1 MCGVDLPETS
11 VPKQEKNLSGLSVC
25 WIGNPRYSQPLN
37 PTDDKK
43 WGLLAG
49 LGVRMFV
56 VGFAAGMQP
65 RRFTQHARFIL
76 LPELPVSILRYL
88 EMFVVAP
95 FILLW
100 LIMRHN
106 ISVIVAGSPF
116 EGSIGALAK
125 NVARLFGKQV
135 ALVVESHG
143 DFEVAVL
150 EQRQVSFRGVYR
162 WLMHKAASYAFRH
175 ADVLRAVSNSTRE
188 QVNHWIPN
196 KSVIQF
202 MTWTDVSAFRDRPR
216 EIPVSE
222 ARDIVH
228 AGALIPRKG
237 VHTLLEAFA
246 QVAPEVP
253 DAHLW
258 IVGKPENAAYT
269 TQLHA
274 QTETL
279 GLQNRVTFVGG
290 VGQKELAKYMA
301 RGRAM
306 VLASLSEGLPRVVVE
321 GMMSGLVVIASRVSG
336 IPEVIEDGVTGY
348 LIPPEQP
355 DVLADTL
362 RRMYTNTDVETM
374 TQKARTFAEQFFSE
388 NAYVDGYS
396 RLLSAAIDTRKG
408 RS

>member
-1 MCGVDLPETS
+1 MPETS
-11 VPKQEKNLSGLSVC
+11 NPENQNNLQGINVC

-43 WGLLAG
+43 WELLEG
-49 LGVRMFV
+49 LGVGMFV
-56 VGFAAGMQP
+56 VGFSIGTRP
-65 RRFTQHARFIL
+65 HWFSQHARFLL
-76 LPELPVSILRYL
+76 LPELPVSILRYG
-88 EMFVVAP
+88 EMFTIAP

-100 LIMRHN
+100 LIIRHN
-106 ISVIVAGSPF
+106 VSVIVAGSPF

-125 NVARLFGKQV
+125 NVARLFGKRV

-150 EQRQVSFRGVYR
+150 EQRQVTFRSGYR
-162 WLMHKAASYAFRH
+162 WLMHKAAGYAFHH

-188 QVNHWIPN
+188 QLGRWIQG
-196 KSVIQF
+196 KTVIQF

-216 EIPVSE
+216 EIPVAE

-228 AGALIPRKG
+228 AGVLIPRKG
-237 VHTLLEAFA
+237 VHTLLDAFA
-246 QVAPEVP
+246 QVAAEVP

-258 IVGKPENAAYT
+258 IVGKPENAAYAA
-269 TQLHA
+269 QLHT
-274 QTETL
+274 QTGVL
-279 GLQNRVTFVGG
+279 GLQSRVTFVGG
-290 VGQKELAKYMA
+290 VNQQELAKYMA

-348 LIPPEQP
+348 LIPPEAP

-362 RRMYTNTDVETM
+362 RRMYANRDVEGM
-374 TQKARTFAEQFFSE
+374 TQRARIFAEHFFSE
-388 NAYVDGYS
+388 GAYVDGYK
-396 RLLSAAIDTRKG
+396 RLLSAAVGKAK
-408 RS
+408 

>member
-1 MCGVDLPETS
+1 MSEIVLPNTS
-11 VPKQEKNLSGLSVC
+11 TSDKLNTLSGLTAC

-56 VGFAAGMQP
+56 VGFAVGLRP
-65 RRFTQHARFIL
+65 RSFSQHARFIL
-76 LPELPVSILRYL
+76 LPELPISILRYL
-88 EMFVVAP
+88 EMFTLAP
-95 FILLW
+95 FILLC
-100 LIMRHN
+100 LIARHN
-106 ISVIVAGSPF
+106 VSVIVAGSPF
-116 EGSIGALAK
+116 EGSIGALVK
-125 NVARLFGKQV
+125 NMARLFGKRI

-150 EQRQVSFRGVYR
+150 EQRQVSFRGIYR
-162 WLMHKAASYAFRH
+162 WLMHKAANYAFRH

-188 QVNHWIPN
+188 QVNRWIPD

-228 AGALIPRKG
+228 AGVLIPRKG
-237 VHTLLEAFA
+237 VHTLLAAFA
-246 QVAPEVP
+246 QIATEMPE
-253 DAHLW
+253 AHLW
-258 IVGKPENAAYT
+258 IIGKPENAVYAA
-269 TQLHA
+269 QLHT

-279 GLQNRVTFVGG
+279 GLQNCVTFVGG
-290 VGQKELAKYMA
+290 VGQQELAQYMA

-362 RRMYTNTDVETM
+362 RRMYANTDVETM
-374 TQKARTFAEQFFSE
+374 TRKARIFAEQFFSE
-388 NAYVDGYS
+388 SAYVDGYR
-396 RLLSAAIDTRKG
+396 RLLSSAVQARKDV
-408 RS
+408 

>member
-1 MCGVDLPETS
+1 M
-11 VPKQEKNLSGLSVC
+11 C

-43 WGLLAG
+43 WGLLAQ

-56 VGFAAGMQP
+56 IGFATGFQP
-65 RRFTQHARFIL
+65 RYFSQHAWFIL
-76 LPELPVSILRYL
+76 LPELPVSVLRYL
-88 EMFVVAP
+88 EMFVFAP

-106 ISVIVAGSPF
+106 ITVIVAGSPF

-125 NVARLFGKQV
+125 NVARLFGRRV
-135 ALVVESHG
+135 TLVVESHG

-162 WLMHKAASYAFRH
+162 WLMNKAATYAFRN
-175 ADVLRAVSNSTRE
+175 ADVLRAVSNSTR
-188 QVNHWIPN
+188 QQINRWLPD

-202 MTWTDVSAFRDRPR
+202 MTWTDVSAFRDRTR
-216 EIPVSE
+216 EIPVSQ
-222 ARDIVH
+222 AYDIVH

-237 VHTLLEAFA
+237 VHTLLDAFA

-253 DAHLW
+253 EAHLW
-258 IVGKPENAAYT
+258 IIGKPENAVYT
-269 TQLHA
+269 AQVQA
-274 QTETL
+274 QTSAL
-279 GLQNRVTFVGG
+279 GLENRVTFVGA
-290 VGQKELAKYMA
+290 VNQQELAKYMLRA
-301 RGRAM
+301 RAM

-355 DVLADTL
+355 AILADTL
-362 RRMYTNTDVETM
+362 RRMYANPDVETM
-374 TQKARTFAEQFFSE
+374 TQKARAFAEQFFSE
-388 NAYVDGYS
+388 TAYVDGYR
-396 RLLSAAIDTRKG
+396 RLLSGAVQARRDD
-408 RS
+408 

>member
-1 MCGVDLPETS
+1 MIYGVYLLKISNPEK
-11 VPKQEKNLSGLSVC
+11 PNPLQDIKVC

-43 WGLLAG
+43 WGLLTG
-49 LGVRMFV
+49 LGVSMFV
-56 VGFAAGMQP
+56 VGFAVGLRP
-65 RRFTQHARFIL
+65 RRFTQHAQFIL
-76 LPELPVSILRYL
+76 LPELPISILRYV
-88 EMFVVAP
+88 EMFAFAP

-100 LIMRHN
+100 LIMRRN
-106 ISVIVAGSPF
+106 VAVIVAGSPF

-125 NVARLFGKQV
+125 NVARLFGKRV

-150 EQRQVSFRGVYR
+150 EQRQVTFRSGYR
-162 WLMHKAASYAFRH
+162 WLMHEAAGYAFRH

-188 QVNHWIPN
+188 QLGRWTAG
-196 KSVIQF
+196 KTVIQF
-202 MTWTDVSAFRDRPR
+202 MTWTDVSAFRDRKR
-216 EIPVSE
+216 EIRVAE

-228 AGALIPRKG
+228 AGVLIPRKG
-237 VHTLLEAFA
+237 VHTLLAAFA
-246 QVAPEVP
+246 QIASEVP
-253 DAHLW
+253 EAHLW

-269 TQLHA
+269 AQLHT

-279 GLQNRVTFVGG
+279 GLQERVTFVGG
-290 VGQKELAKYMA
+290 VGQQELAKYMA

-336 IPEVIEDGVTGY
+336 IPEVIEDSVTGY
-348 LIPPEQP
+348 LIPPEKP

-362 RRMYTNTDVETM
+362 RRMYANTEVETM
-374 TQKARTFAEQFFSE
+374 TRKARLFAEQFFSE
-388 NAYVDGYS
+388 SAYIDGYKK
-396 RLLSAAIDTRKG
+396 LLSAAVEKI
-408 RS
+408 S

>member
-1 MCGVDLPETS
+1 MLGVDLPETS
-11 VPKQEKNLSGLSVC
+11 THDQQNSLSGLSVC

-43 WGLLAG
+43 WSLLAQ

-56 VGFAAGMQP
+56 VGFAVGSRP
-65 RRFTQHARFIL
+65 RSFSQHARFIL
-76 LPELPVSILRYL
+76 LPELPISILRYL
-88 EMFVVAP
+88 EMFAIAP

-100 LIMRHN
+100 LIIRQN
-106 ISVIVAGSPF
+106 VSVIVAGSPF

-125 NVARLFGKQV
+125 NVVRLFGKRV

-162 WLMHKAASYAFRH
+162 WLMHKAATYAFRN
-175 ADVLRAVSNSTRE
+175 ADVLRVVSNSTRE
-188 QVNHWIPN
+188 QIGRWIPN

-202 MTWTDVSAFRDRPR
+202 MTWTDVSAFRDRTR

-228 AGALIPRKG
+228 AGVLIPRKG
-237 VHTLLEAFA
+237 VHTLLDAFA
-246 QVAPEVP
+246 QIADEVP
-253 DAHLW
+253 EAHLW

-269 TQLHA
+269 SQLHA
-274 QTETL
+274 QTATL
-279 GLQNRVTFVGG
+279 GLENRVTFVGG
-290 VGQKELAKYMA
+290 VGQQELAGYMA

-362 RRMYTNTDVETM
+362 RRMYANPDVETM

-388 NAYVDGYS
+388 SAYVDGYR
-396 RLLSAAIDTRKG
+396 RLLSAAVQMRKDA
-408 RS
+408 S